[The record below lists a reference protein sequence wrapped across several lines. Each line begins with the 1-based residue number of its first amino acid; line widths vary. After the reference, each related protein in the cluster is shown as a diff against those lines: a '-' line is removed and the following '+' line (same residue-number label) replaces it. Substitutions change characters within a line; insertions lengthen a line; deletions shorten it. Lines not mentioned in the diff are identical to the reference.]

1 MAQAPFVIQPY
12 LTSIVLAYRNLKM
25 IADDVLPRVPV
36 LSEVFKYSL
45 YNKGDAFTVPETQV
59 GRKGKVNEIDW
70 GATEVTSAVNDYG
83 LEDPIPFR
91 DIMNANSVPS
101 TPINPEAHS
110 SELLADLIS
119 LDREKRVAALVFA
132 DATYPAANKVDL
144 SVSSGVNQWDNF
156 DPTTGSNPI
165 AQITAAMDGMLVR
178 PNTMVLGRQ
187 VATKLMQNP
196 RIIKAFN
203 ANLGDSGIVPLDFIR
218 VLFGLEKILIG
229 EGWVNSKKK
238 GQTATMVRIWG
249 KSAALL
255 AINPLVQSTVG
266 GVTFGITAEWGTRVA
281 GTRQDPD
288 IGLRGGT
295 RVRVGESVKE
305 LVTASDA
312 GYLFENAIA

>member
-1 MAQAPFVIQPY
+1 
-12 LTSIVLAYRNLKM
+12 
-25 IADDVLPRVPV
+25 
-36 LSEVFKYSL
+36 
-45 YNKGDAFTVPETQV
+45 
-59 GRKGKVNEIDW
+59 
-70 GATEVTSAVNDYG
+70 
-83 LEDPIPFR
+83 
-91 DIMNANSVPS
+91 
-101 TPINPEAHS
+101 
-110 SELLADLIS
+110 LLADLIS